1 MARIAVIGSCI
12 TRDLWPLRDQAP
24 ADLLYVSRTS
34 LPSLVSAPVIGY
46 EVRGEG
52 HTRYQRMAVETD
64 LAKSGLAKVIA
75 HRPTHL
81 IFDFID
87 ERFDLLALPG
97 GEIITHSWELE
108 SGGWLEAPV
117 FAGRRQIPRLS
128 NACDRLWRHALDQ
141 VALLLKASAL
151 SEAQIILHSARWA
164 DRQRDLDGAE
174 MALQGEPHIWA
185 GRPTSLTAH
194 NQLLA
199 RYEQA
204 FMAAVPQ
211 ARIIAAAPQNRLADL
226 GHRWGLSPFHYAP
239 AYYEDIRRDLAA
251 LGA

>member
-34 LPSLVSAPVIGY
+34 LPSLLSDPVTGY
-46 EVRGEG
+46 EVRGEA

-64 LAKSGLAKVIA
+64 LAKSGLAKVIE

-117 FAGRRQIPRLS
+117 FAERRQVPRLS
-128 NACDRLWRHALDQ
+128 EACDRLWRNALDQ
-141 VALLLKASAL
+141 VALLLQASTL
-151 SEAQIILHSARWA
+151 SQAQRENGWLEAIWSVRISAATCWRFRASSRWMA
-164 DRQRDLDGAE
+164 TSCRAMPFSTQRVAIS
-174 MALQGEPHIWA
+174 P
-185 GRPTSLTAH
+185 
-194 NQLLA
+194 A
-199 RYEQA
+199 R
-204 FMAAVPQ
+204 
-211 ARIIAAAPQNRLADL
+211 
-226 GHRWGLSPFHYAP
+226 
-239 AYYEDIRRDLAA
+239 
-251 LGA
+251 